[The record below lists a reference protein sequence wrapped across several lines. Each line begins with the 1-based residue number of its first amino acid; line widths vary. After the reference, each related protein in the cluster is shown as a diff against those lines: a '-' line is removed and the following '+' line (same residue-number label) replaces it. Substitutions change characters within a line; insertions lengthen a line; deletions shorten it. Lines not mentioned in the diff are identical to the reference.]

1 MSNIN
6 EARAIRYLIDAL
18 NDKPFIDMAINLGL
32 YAPAIFHMEQLCE
45 KSTKACLCTFN
56 ILITK
61 EHLFTDLI
69 EKIIIPE
76 TGGFNGDF
84 NRYIPVLRRLENK
97 YVSSRYGVDQW
108 GNIKVKKYEKGE
120 IEALYRSSIEYSNL
134 CFDFTEHK
142 INKKLPRNIND
153 LEQYLLI
160 NYREFIE

>member
-18 NDKPFIDMAINLGL
+18 NDKPFIEMAINMGL

-45 KSTKACLCTFN
+45 KATKACLSTYN

-69 EKIIIPE
+69 ERIIVPDKE
-76 TGGFNGDF
+76 DF
-84 NRYIPVLRRLENK
+84 ERYLPVLRKLENK

-108 GNIKVKKYEKGE
+108 G
-120 IEALYRSSIEYSNL
+120 EY
-134 CFDFTEHK
+134 
-142 INKKLPRNIND
+142 
-153 LEQYLLI
+153 
-160 NYREFIE
+160 